1 MIEDDF
7 FSDDSD
13 SVESTGS
20 FHDHEDYDIKDFNSI
35 YENKQVETLKF
46 LRMTLKENKIIKR
59 RLHIVE
65 NELESYQDFKSLLP
79 VPIEPDRPTDSI
91 SSGSSNKI
99 NDDFLVTT
107 DDKECQVDLLVP
119 PPARSPTPESVTP
132 VSIHNSE
139 LVKSVESL
147 TQVTEMTETVN
158 EMKDLELEVY
168 QMPEV
173 VKFDKACQCDPP
185 APPPVQ
191 EVQVVDLERDK
202 SDSKLNE
209 EMKALKQETQILH
222 EERDNLKEEIQVNN
236 VKIREL
242 KVNNKNLMEK
252 YDSMMS
258 SHELTNGLLDEAKN
272 QILLLKKSND
282 ELEDIKPRYN
292 ILQTENEE
300 LTKEN
305 VSIQIRLKNKTDE
318 IAKLNESIVVLT
330 ANFSIIESQREKI
343 EYLESECE
351 KHLNEKHIVCEKR
364 INELTEECQNNANF
378 IDAQKNELLTL
389 QSSVVD
395 LNQQMEKN
403 KIELQ
408 SFNFKE
414 FISLKRELGQLREEK
429 EKQFASQMSKKQ
441 QVHREVMPVTL
452 PGQPLP
458 LPPIKDLKNEKKTT
472 FKFFH

>member
-222 EERDNLKEEIQVNN
+222 EERDNLKEEIQGNYFFVVN
-236 VKIREL
+236 
-242 KVNNKNLMEK
+242 KV
-252 YDSMMS
+252 
-258 SHELTNGLLDEAKN
+258 
-272 QILLLKKSND
+272 
-282 ELEDIKPRYN
+282 
-292 ILQTENEE
+292 
-300 LTKEN
+300 
-305 VSIQIRLKNKTDE
+305 
-318 IAKLNESIVVLT
+318 
-330 ANFSIIESQREKI
+330 
-343 EYLESECE
+343 
-351 KHLNEKHIVCEKR
+351 
-364 INELTEECQNNANF
+364 
-378 IDAQKNELLTL
+378 
-389 QSSVVD
+389 
-395 LNQQMEKN
+395 
-403 KIELQ
+403 
-408 SFNFKE
+408 
-414 FISLKRELGQLREEK
+414 
-429 EKQFASQMSKKQ
+429 
-441 QVHREVMPVTL
+441 
-452 PGQPLP
+452 
-458 LPPIKDLKNEKKTT
+458 
-472 FKFFH
+472 